1 MKKPQ
6 ETLKIEIDDEKIKKV
21 VLYLLAFLL
30 PLFLLIGIFIYM
42 KVYPFGENTYLP
54 ADAFSQY
61 VNFLQYFK
69 NIFTEGE
76 SIIYSLSKS
85 IGGEMYGLFAY
96 YIISPYNFL
105 TLFFQKGNM
114 TFVFDIILI
123 LKLASCSLTFMY
135 YLNRRRKA
143 RFSNLIFSIMYA
155 LSGYVIAYGFN
166 IMWLDA
172 VILLPL
178 VVSGIDDLIKKKKCI
193 LYIVA
198 LTLTLIT
205 NYYIGFM
212 VCIFSLLYYI
222 YKTLIGNLKNKKL
235 ILKKTGIFIIASI
248 CAALITAIILV
259 PVFIG
264 LQSGRADFSFS
275 SMNFDKNFELEKLI
289 SKFFTNS
296 FNFEEIQN
304 NSMPPIFCGIL
315 ANILVLAYFIN
326 GKIKIKEKIFSL
338 LFIAIFI
345 ISFYIEGAN
354 ILWSMGNIPAWY
366 IYRYAFCFTFIYI
379 ILAKKSF
386 VNAQKGMKIWKWF
399 IIAIIFIGLAVFAL
413 NLETGFE
420 NENAIKLDILL
431 GILFIILLALTKI
444 KFKDNGK
451 KIKLFL
457 SKYYTK
463 TIIIIIFLLTTANLV
478 YNATYSLDTIR
489 KENESVDQNAYAVL
503 NNVYARIN
511 NNLKEYDKGLYRIDS
526 KGKITENDALNFGY
540 NGITYFG
547 STYSEKSHLFLE
559 KLGYTKYHVNI
570 KCDGD
575 NTKTADMLLGIKY
588 VIVPPGRKTYKNYKT
603 AYEEIYIENN
613 VKIYE
618 NPYTLS
624 LGYAVN
630 KEIFNVNMDNKNTFE
645 LQNEILKSATGIDE
659 DVYIKHVGE
668 IENTNQKLEEGGKV
682 VYEFKVQNTGN
693 IYLYLLA
700 NAQNG
705 FKVNINGEEIW
716 IYATFLNNGMI
727 SIGPREIGETI
738 KVEIVPTKKMQINEI
753 YLYYENEEILQK
765 HYEVLNQTQVDLER
779 INNEKYIGKINCD
792 SDKTILFTIPNDKGW
807 KIKVDGKEAQIKETL
822 GALMLVEVEKGEH
835 EITLEYTLP
844 GLKLGIILTSLGVI
858 IFACI
863 IVMSKKN
870 KNN

>member
-1 MKKPQ
+1 
-6 ETLKIEIDDEKIKKV
+6 
-21 VLYLLAFLL
+21 
-30 PLFLLIGIFIYM
+30 
-42 KVYPFGENTYLP
+42 
-54 ADAFSQY
+54 
-61 VNFLQYFK
+61 
-69 NIFTEGE
+69 
-76 SIIYSLSKS
+76 
-85 IGGEMYGLFAY
+85 
-96 YIISPYNFL
+96 
-105 TLFFQKGNM
+105 
-114 TFVFDIILI
+114 
-123 LKLASCSLTFMY
+123 
-135 YLNRRRKA
+135 
-143 RFSNLIFSIMYA
+143 
-155 LSGYVIAYGFN
+155 
-166 IMWLDA
+166 
-172 VILLPL
+172 
-178 VVSGIDDLIKKKKCI
+178 
-193 LYIVA
+193 
-198 LTLTLIT
+198 
-205 NYYIGFM
+205 M
-212 VCIFSLLYYI
+212 V
-222 YKTLIGNLKNKKL
+222 
-235 ILKKTGIFIIASI
+235 
-248 CAALITAIILV
+248 
-259 PVFIG
+259 
-264 LQSGRADFSFS
+264 R
-275 SMNFDKNFELEKLI
+275 
-289 SKFFTNS
+289 
-296 FNFEEIQN
+296 
-304 NSMPPIFCGIL
+304 
-315 ANILVLAYFIN
+315 
-326 GKIKIKEKIFSL
+326 
-338 LFIAIFI
+338 
-345 ISFYIEGAN
+345 
-354 ILWSMGNIPAWY
+354 
-366 IYRYAFCFTFIYI
+366 
-379 ILAKKSF
+379 
-386 VNAQKGMKIWKWF
+386 
-399 IIAIIFIGLAVFAL
+399 
-413 NLETGFE
+413 
-420 NENAIKLDILL
+420 
-431 GILFIILLALTKI
+431 
-444 KFKDNGK
+444 
-451 KIKLFL
+451 
-457 SKYYTK
+457 
-463 TIIIIIFLLTTANLV
+463 
-478 YNATYSLDTIR
+478 
-489 KENESVDQNAYAVL
+489 
-503 NNVYARIN
+503 
-511 NNLKEYDKGLYRIDS
+511 
-526 KGKITENDALNFGY
+526 KITENDALNFGY

-645 LQNEILKSATGIDE
+645 IQNEILKSATGIDE

-668 IENTNQKLEEGGKV
+668 IENTNQKVEEGSKI

-716 IYATFLNNGMI
+716 IYGTFLNNGMI

-738 KVEIVPTKKMQINEI
+738 KVEIVPTKTIQINEI

-822 GALMLVEVEKGEH
+822 GALMSVEVEKGEH

-844 GLKLGIILTSLGVI
+844 GLKLGIMLTSLGVI